1 MTTIEKA
8 IKTQFSSEQEKALAN
23 ILYSGNHIKH
33 LLYNLTRPFQLN
45 SVQYQILLILNEAQG
60 IPLSFETISDRIFE
74 KEAFSQRQFDKLLN
88 KNMIEKIQDDFK
100 DKVLFR
106 VTESG
111 MDMASALESR
121 TRNYLDPLKNRIN
134 PQEARMLNHILDKL
148 RG

>member
-8 IKTQFSSEQEKALAN
+8 IKTQFSSEQEEALAN

-106 VTESG
+106 VTEKG
-111 MDMASALESR
+111 MDLAAALESR
-121 TRNYLDPLKNRIN
+121 TSNYLDPLKNRIN